1 MRCTVIRIAR
11 LKKSTFTLTCLN
23 RRTSSSGCYE
33 CILLTAVKSCIIKTE
48 AIRLSFAQFLTLFV
62 PLSFSLATFQF
73 VEDYA
78 DLLMISTY
86 LLLIS

>member
-1 MRCTVIRIAR
+1 
-11 LKKSTFTLTCLN
+11 
-23 RRTSSSGCYE
+23 
-33 CILLTAVKSCIIKTE
+33 VKSCIIKTE